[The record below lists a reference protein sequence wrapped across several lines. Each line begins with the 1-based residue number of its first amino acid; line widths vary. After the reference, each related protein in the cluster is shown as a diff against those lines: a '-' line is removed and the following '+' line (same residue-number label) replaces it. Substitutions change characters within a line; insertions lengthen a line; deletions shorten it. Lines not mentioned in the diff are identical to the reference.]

1 MDIFGRSLFCT
12 PEGYQ
17 TYRDVHTLITAP
29 TREGGCPGGS
39 DSKKSVRNAGDLGLT
54 PGLGRSLEEGA

>member
-17 TYRDVHTLITAP
+17 TYRDVHTLLTQPTWEGAALVAQTVKNP
-29 TREGGCPGGS
+29 SATRETW
-39 DSKKSVRNAGDLGLT
+39 V
-54 PGLGRSLEEGA
+54 